1 MASYIEVMSNGT
13 AQISLPAAS
22 RIGRTDV
29 AGSGFQ
35 VKPGTPVQIPKEY
48 LFGNDSL
55 IDAIIREQTAGR
67 VFAREDG
74 NMVSNEDLAAYK
86 SAGLVAAF
94 DFLKNWV
101 SSGLVFAVGSTPSV
115 VAGPYNADYTA
126 GRALVDSLPGD
137 FAAGTDW
144 NYLGNGI
151 DLAGAAAAAIA
162 DGNSVEV
169 AFVLFVDTTGP
180 TVTLAAVF
188 GNEVLTGVESLVND
202 AQVDAALRAAGLNY
216 GGKFIRIA
224 EVGLARAGAVLTE
237 TWRGGEGA
245 QAAYFNRAPSV

>member
-1 MASYIEVMSNGT
+1 MASYIEVLSNGST
-13 AQISLPAAS
+13 QISLPAAS
-22 RIGRTDV
+22 RLGRADV

-35 VKPGTPVQIPKEY
+35 VKPGSVLQIPKEY

-55 IDAIIREQTAGR
+55 IDSLIREQNAGR

-74 NMVSNEDLAAYK
+74 RLMSSADLAAYK

-94 DFLKNWV
+94 NFLKNYV
-101 SSGLVFAVGSTPSV
+101 QTGLVFAVGTTPSV
-115 VAGPYNADYTA
+115 ATGPYNTDYSA
-126 GRALVDSLPGD
+126 GRALVDSIPGD
-137 FAAGTDW
+137 LVAAVDW

-151 DLAGAAAAAIA
+151 DLAGAAAAAIV
-162 DGNSVEV
+162 DTESVEV

-188 GNEVLTGVESLVND
+188 GAAALTGVESLVND
-202 AQVDAALRAAGLNY
+202 AQIDAALRAAGVNY
-216 GGKFIRIA
+216 GGKFIRVA
-224 EVGLARAGAVLTE
+224 EVNVAQAAGVVTE

-245 QAAYFNRAPSV
+245 QAAYFNRAPSA